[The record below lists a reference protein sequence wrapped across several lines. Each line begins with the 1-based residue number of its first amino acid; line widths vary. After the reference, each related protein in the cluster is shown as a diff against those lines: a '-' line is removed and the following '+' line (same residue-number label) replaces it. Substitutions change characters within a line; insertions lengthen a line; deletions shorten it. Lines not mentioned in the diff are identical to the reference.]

1 MSANRVGAQRSPVI
15 AAKAGIQSVRLEALD
30 SRLRGNDVGT
40 LKAGYLPGLEDR
52 DVQWQTLAFGPEGD
66 RLEVEVPMLTAPQID
81 ELAQRVKRAA
91 REHLATLAVSQI
103 IEIVDRAVARLLDPA
118 DPYRRQAD
126 CMLPV
131 ITGYDAEMVRLGL
144 TAYLKTFRA
153 PQLHRFVAE
162 DFANPKVL
170 DEFQPAA
177 KGGAVR
183 AFGPQLLV
191 HNWAGNVPGL
201 PLWSL
206 VCGLLVK
213 AGNIGKL
220 PSAEPL
226 FASLF
231 ARLLAEV
238 HPPLAD
244 CMAVVWWKGG
254 DPQCPAAL
262 FAQADTVLAYGGNDA
277 IEQIRAQV
285 PATTRFLP
293 YGHKLGFG
301 MIGRDALDT
310 QRAPATARLAAH
322 DIARYEQQGCYSPHV
337 FYVERGGKVSPRE
350 FAQYLAGELA
360 GLQRRFP
367 RRMLALE
374 DAVAMAGWR
383 QACEL
388 QSLAAS
394 GAELIGDEAAPWCVA
409 YAQQAQPLAPTA
421 GNRTI
426 QVVAV
431 DRLDDVA
438 RLIEPH
444 AIYLQTAGLA
454 TTPGELFRLSQQ
466 LGAAGVTRICA
477 IGSMTAPEAGWHH
490 DGRFNLLDLVR
501 MVEIEQSAER
511 AADRFAPYAQEDAP

>member
-1 MSANRVGAQRSPVI
+1 MNARCVT
-15 AAKAGIQSVRLEALD
+15 AGW
-30 SRLRGNDVGT
+30 
-40 LKAGYLPGLEDR
+40 LPGLAAHE
-52 DVQWQTLAFGPEGD
+52 VQWHALAFGGGAD
-66 RLEVEVPMLTAPQID
+66 RVEVDVPVLSGEQMRS
-81 ELAQRVKRAA
+81 LARRVRAAA
-91 REHLATLAVSQI
+91 REHLQPLSVSEI
-103 IEIVDRAVARLLDPA
+103 IAIVDRAVARLLDPA
-118 DPYRRQAD
+118 DPYRQQAERL
-126 CMLPV
+126 LPA

-144 TAYLKTFRA
+144 ASYLKTFRA

-183 AFGPQLLV
+183 AFGPALLV
-191 HNWAGNVPGL
+191 HNWAGNVPAL

-213 AGNIGKL
+213 AGNVGKL

-244 CMAVVWWKGG
+244 CLAVVWWKGG
-254 DPQCPAAL
+254 DAHAASAL
-262 FAQADTVLAYGGNDA
+262 FGEADIVLAYGSNQAVD
-277 IEQIRAQV
+277 EIRRQL
-285 PATTRFLP
+285 PLTTRFLP

-301 MIGRDALDT
+301 LISRAALDT
-310 QRAPATARLAAH
+310 LRAPATARLAAH
-322 DIARYEQQGCYSPHV
+322 DIVRWEQQGCYSPHL
-337 FYVERGGKVSPRE
+337 FYVERGGRVAPRE

-360 GLQRRFP
+360 SLQRRHP
-367 RRMLALE
+367 RRALALE
-374 DAVAMAGWR
+374 DAQAIAGWR
-383 QACEL
+383 QSSEL
-388 QSLAAS
+388 RALAAA
-394 GAELIGDEAAPWCVA
+394 GAELLGDEHAAWAVA
-409 YAQQAQPLAPTA
+409 YAEAPQPLAPTA
-421 GNRTI
+421 GHRCI

-431 DRLDDVA
+431 DCLDDVVA
-438 RLIEPH
+438 LIEPH
-444 AIYLQTAGLA
+444 ASFLQTAGVA
-454 TTPGELFRLSQQ
+454 AEPAELFRISAL
-466 LGAAGVTRICA
+466 LGRAGVTRVAA

-511 AADRFAPYAQEDAP
+511 AADRLAPYAQEDSP